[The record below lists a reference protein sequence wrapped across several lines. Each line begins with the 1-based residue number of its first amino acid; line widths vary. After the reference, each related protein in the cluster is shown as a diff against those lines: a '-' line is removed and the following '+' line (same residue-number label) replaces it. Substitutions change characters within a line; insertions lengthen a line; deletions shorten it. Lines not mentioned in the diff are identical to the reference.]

1 LPEEKRKSKKKRKI
15 LINLVAEKNMS
26 VHKYT
31 AGLHNV
37 GSYQV
42 AGSPYLTASAVTT
55 AETIFYFPRV
65 TKRIVIENTDTTH
78 DLNIYFLA
86 SSTTPL
92 ILPAGKTIDM
102 DIKCAHIYMKGIS
115 DTADMQM
122 YAEITN
128 IPTGSMYS
136 LVGITGV

>member
-1 LPEEKRKSKKKRKI
+1 MA
-15 LINLVAEKNMS
+15 NFT
-26 VHKYT
+26 YT
-31 AGLHNV
+31 TGLHNV

-42 AGSPYLTASAVTT
+42 SGAPYLTASAVPTSETT
-55 AETIFYFPRV
+55 FYFPRV
-65 TKRIVIENTDTTH
+65 TKRIIVENTDTTH

-102 DIKCAHIYMKGIS
+102 DVKCAHIYMKGIS

-128 IPTGSMYS
+128 IPTSSMYS

>member
-1 LPEEKRKSKKKRKI
+1 
-15 LINLVAEKNMS
+15 MS

-42 AGSPYLTASAVTT
+42 AGAPYLTASAVTT
-55 AETIFYFPRV
+55 AETTFNFPKV
-65 TKRIVIENTDTTH
+65 TKRIIIENIDTTH

-86 SSTTPL
+86 SSATPL
-92 ILPAGKTIDM
+92 ILPAGKKIDM
-102 DIKCAHIYMKGIS
+102 DVKCSHIYMKGIS
-115 DTADMQM
+115 GTADMQM
-122 YAEITN
+122 YAELTG

>member
-1 LPEEKRKSKKKRKI
+1 
-15 LINLVAEKNMS
+15 MS

-31 AGLHNV
+31 AGLHSV

-42 AGSPYLTASAVTT
+42 SCAPYLTASSVTT
-55 AETIFYFPRV
+55 AETIFSFPRV
-65 TKRIVIENTDTTH
+65 TKRIVIENIDTTH
-78 DLNIYFLA
+78 ELSIYFSA

-92 ILPAGKTIDM
+92 ILPVGKKIDM
-102 DIKCAHIYMKGIS
+102 DVKCAHIYMKGIS
-115 DTADMQM
+115 GTADIQM

-136 LVGITGV
+136 LAGITGV

>member
-1 LPEEKRKSKKKRKI
+1 
-15 LINLVAEKNMS
+15 MS
-26 VHKYT
+26 AHKYT

-42 AGSPYLTASAVTT
+42 SGAPYLTASSVSTS
-55 AETIFYFPRV
+55 ETIFYFPRV
-65 TKRIVIENTDTTH
+65 TKRIVIENVDTTH
-78 DLNIYFLA
+78 ELNIYFSA

-92 ILPAGKTIDM
+92 ILPVGKTIDM
-102 DIKCAHIYMKGIS
+102 DVKCAHIYMKGILG
-115 DTADMQM
+115 DADIQM